1 MYYLNN
7 TTYNEKTLMG
17 RLRRYFLIYFETFS
31 VSTADSLFLL
41 IFSILA
47 LESAHS
53 IRFLYHHFLS
63 GITKKSLNVFYYA
76 CSYAKVDY
84 SNFMNITART
94 ALKLIPD
101 PLKTHPVFLCV
112 DDTMVSKSGKKF
124 ENVSKLFN
132 HAAHNGSN
140 YLNGHCF
147 VSIMLCVPVLDH
159 DKISYLSVPLGYRMW
174 QKKESKL
181 ELAASMIRQVMPEF
195 LSKEHVIILC
205 DSWYTKKNLVS
216 IIDEYPNLDLIGN
229 ARIDSVMYDLA
240 PERTGRRGRPAKHGK
255 RLCVETDF
263 TFSKEKIGDYYTG
276 VRRVFTKIFG
286 DREVLAYV
294 TDTEKGNGT
303 KSLFF
308 STIFSEDLKVFCT
321 EEEHS
326 SSDQTDHDPVNYIR
340 CYYMPFDGRSKSA
353 TMNRKRSGLFA
364 TIWYGVAR
372 E

>member
-63 GITKKSLNVFYYA
+63 GITKKSLNVF
-76 CSYAKVDY
+76 
-84 SNFMNITART
+84 I
-94 ALKLIPD
+94 
-101 PLKTHPVFLCV
+101 
-112 DDTMVSKSGKKF
+112 
-124 ENVSKLFN
+124 
-132 HAAHNGSN
+132 
-140 YLNGHCF
+140 
-147 VSIMLCVPVLDH
+147 
-159 DKISYLSVPLGYRMW
+159 
-174 QKKESKL
+174 
-181 ELAASMIRQVMPEF
+181 MPEF

-303 KSLFF
+303 KRLFF